1 MKEKSTRKERERAA
15 RRELIIEMAEQ
26 IIDERGFES
35 TTMDEIAERAEMGKG
50 TLYLYFK
57 SKIMLYLAISERGSR
72 ILNREMSNVFTQEMS
87 GIEMIAEL
95 GQVYLRF
102 TRQNPVYFNAFNYYE
117 SIIDSD
123 DVAGSE
129 EAIRCEVNAREAM
142 TYIVRAL
149 QIGMQDGSISDSYEP
164 KELGLIIWGASK
176 GVVHLAFMKEKGQH
190 FGVLQEVEFSL
201 ESIVNSFIQLIGK
214 GMSKND

>member
-15 RRELIIEMAEQ
+15 RRKLIIEMAEQ
-26 IIDERGFES
+26 IIDERGFEN

-57 SKIMLYLAISERGSR
+57 SKIMLYLAISDHGSR
-72 ILNREMSNVFTQEMS
+72 ILNHEMSKVFTQEMN
-87 GIEMIAEL
+87 GIEMVAEL

-102 TRQNPVYFNAFNYYE
+102 IRQNPVYFNAFNYYE
-117 SIIDSD
+117 SIIDND

-129 EAIRCEVNAREAM
+129 EAIRCEENARKAM

-149 QIGMQDGSISDSYEP
+149 QIGMQDGSINDLYDP